1 MGFVKIAVFRAET
14 QKIAFCAPICA
25 LIFFSCSVSRAVAMI
40 YSSGFL
46 QENGQN
52 QKNLAEIIKKGAT
65 PKKIILYLSLELI
78 FMGVVKKN

>member
-1 MGFVKIAVFRAET
+1 
-14 QKIAFCAPICA
+14 
-25 LIFFSCSVSRAVAMI
+25 MI